1 MRDPVVAWYVLCA
14 LAIALSAR
22 PLVRTSGRRPA
33 LLGLVL
39 QMVLAALATLAL
51 PIVTWW
57 WPAKSSQFAFVAACL
72 AALIAVPVTA
82 GGSSRPLVRLADW
95 LGTRP
100 ALPHVALVAAA
111 VALSLGALE
120 FAASSAVRAGVARR
134 YTPTETSLAQTTEDW
149 RLTHVMSDDFREPDP
164 VLLWRPVARAPYS
177 SQRFRGPEVALAKPA
192 ETLRIICYGDSN
204 TDGPL
209 GGGAWPEALDE
220 VLRQAGA
227 PRRVEVLNAGVTGYS
242 SYQGERRFGQ
252 DVDTYHPDVV
262 LISFGWNDAANAIGA
277 DDKTFAATAAFQSAS
292 PWRVQLRRV
301 LFRYDA
307 VLVAAR
313 LATASQA
320 VPQGADASTIGPR
333 VSIDDYAANLRAIV
347 TRARSAGVQ
356 VVLMTRPHR
365 ESEAALT
372 KGEGWRRRVPEYS
385 ATARRVAVEMQ
396 VPLVDAQRALDG
408 QLAAF
413 VDESHLTRD
422 GHRQLA
428 GLVYELLREHA
439 LAP

>member
-1 MRDPVVAWYVLCA
+1 MRDPVVAWYVMGA
-14 LAIALSAR
+14 VAIALSAR

-33 LLGLVL
+33 LLGLGVQL
-39 QMVLAALATLAL
+39 VVAALATLAL
-51 PIVTWW
+51 PIATWW
-57 WPAKSSQFAFVAACL
+57 LPDKSSQYLLVAACL
-72 AALIAVPVTA
+72 AVVLAVPIAA
-82 GGSSRPLVRLADW
+82 GRPSRPLARLADW

-100 ALPHVALVAAA
+100 SLSHVALVIALL
-111 VALSLGALE
+111 VLSLGGLE

-149 RLTHVMSDDFREPDP
+149 RLTHVMSDEYREPDP

-209 GGGAWPEALDE
+209 AGGAWPEALGE
-220 VLRQAGA
+220 VLHEADA
-227 PRRVEVLNAGVTGYS
+227 SRRIEVLNAGVTGYS
-242 SYQGERRFGQ
+242 SYQGGRRFEQ

-262 LISFGWNDAANAIGA
+262 LVSFGWNDAANAIGA
-277 DDKTFAATAAFQSAS
+277 DDKTFAATSAFQSAS
-292 PWRVQLRRV
+292 PWRVRLRRV

-307 VLVAAR
+307 VLVATR
-313 LATASQA
+313 LLTASQA
-320 VPQGADASTIGPR
+320 VPQGTGAGVLGPR
-333 VSIDDYAANLRAIV
+333 VSLDDYAANLRAIV
-347 TRARSAGVQ
+347 SRARHAGVQ

-365 ESEAALT
+365 ESEAALARV
-372 KGEGWRRRVPEYS
+372 EGWRRRVPEYT
-385 ATARRVAVEMQ
+385 ATARRVAAELQ
-396 VPLVDAQRALDG
+396 VPLVDAQRAFDG
-408 QLAAF
+408 RLAAF

-428 GLVYELLREHA
+428 GLVHEALREQA